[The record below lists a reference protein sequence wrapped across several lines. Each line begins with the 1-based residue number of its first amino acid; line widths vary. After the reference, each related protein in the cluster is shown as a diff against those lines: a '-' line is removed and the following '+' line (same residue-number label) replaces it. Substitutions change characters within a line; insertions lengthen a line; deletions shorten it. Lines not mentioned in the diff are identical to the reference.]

1 MSGLGP
7 SIRPRRLRQSAAMRR
22 LVGETDLRPRHLV
35 LPLFVREGLEAPQPI
50 GSTEGRNTMG
60 AASSGDTSG
69 TANTLRSRTTQR

>member
-35 LPLFVREGLEAPQPI
+35 LPLFVCPGEGVEQELYFNARFF
-50 GSTEGRNTMG
+50 STP
-60 AASSGDTSG
+60 
-69 TANTLRSRTTQR
+69 